1 MRRRGLAKFLLII
14 LMLVCTLP
22 VSGQETG
29 KAGQPASPPALFNPQ
44 TVEVFKG
51 IVVAAPVVPKG
62 GLPEP
67 VHFTLKTDRETIT
80 VLLGPNWFIE
90 SQGFQ
95 IAPLDQVEVRGSR
108 LLLEGKNA
116 VVAAEVRKG
125 DAVLKL
131 RGDQGAPLWG
141 GRGRN

>member
-1 MRRRGLAKFLLII
+1 MQSRFISSLILVMALLAAAIPSL
-14 LMLVCTLP
+14 
-22 VSGQETG
+22 GQDSG

-131 RGDQGAPLWG
+131 RGEQGAPLWG